1 MIAAAC
7 TFAIIAISVSV
18 LLNAYRLIVG
28 PDVTDRILALDTMVI
43 NAIGLIV
50 LTGIIFG
57 TTMYFEAALLFA
69 MVGFVSTVTF
79 CKFLLRGNVIE

>member
-7 TFAIIAISVSV
+7 TFAIIAISASL
-18 LLNAYRLIVG
+18 LLNVYRLIVG

-50 LTGIIFG
+50 LTGILFG

-69 MVGFVSTVTF
+69 MVGFVSTVAF